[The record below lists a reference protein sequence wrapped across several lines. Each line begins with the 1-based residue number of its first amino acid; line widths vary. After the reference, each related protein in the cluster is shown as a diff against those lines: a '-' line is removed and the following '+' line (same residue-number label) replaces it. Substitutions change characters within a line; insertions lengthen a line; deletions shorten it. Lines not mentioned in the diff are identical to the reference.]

1 MRTEF
6 GYECF
11 AAINV
16 SLRMKKSDICTVLV
30 IKFLILWFFLT
41 FVQADTVQRFEPGRA
56 NEVSQQDKPYLILI
70 SADGFRYDY
79 ADKFDSH
86 NLKRLR
92 EQGVYAS
99 QMAPSFPSLTFPNHY
114 SIVTGMRP
122 A

>member
-16 SLRMKKSDICTVLV
+16 SLRMKNCVFCTVLV
-30 IKFLILWFFLT
+30 IKFLTLSFSQT
-41 FVQADTVQRFEPGRA
+41 FAQADTVQRFERGRA
-56 NEVSQQDKPYLILI
+56 NEVSQQDKPYLISF
-70 SADGFRYDY
+70 SADGFCYDY

-92 EQGVYAS
+92 DQGCYAC
-99 QMAPSFPSLTFPNHY
+99 H
-114 SIVTGMRP
+114 
-122 A
+122 